1 MSAAE
6 KIEQPTIISVSPTA
20 LLDFKGG
27 NTRRKR
33 NQSDFEELVAS
44 VKKNGILQHP
54 VARPTDKDGEY
65 EIVFGHNRRDAA
77 IEAGLDTIN
86 VELREDMG
94 DRDALEA
101 HLEEN
106 LVRSDLTFSDQVR
119 AAVRWTSF
127 YQGDRKSAAER
138 LNWTVTRLSEK
149 LELANCVDD
158 VLDALDSGEIKAGHA
173 LILATMPEKTQRGS
187 LKTIVNED
195 LTVKALKERA
205 AKIRLPLSSA
215 IFDKSDCADC
225 PHNSERQGGLF
236 DMGEADATCSNR
248 PCYRDKTHIALA
260 EQKTELEEQYGKVIF
275 LSESVQSDRK
285 TVDPANVG
293 KAQFESGCQSCADRS
308 ALLDDRPTQEGKV
321 YQSQC
326 LNMECF
332 NKCVSAFNQ
341 SQKSVNTSETTT
353 DTDAPHQKAQSADK
367 ATDAKTTTDS
377 ASSRQEPQKS
387 AVNAKASTPNAV
399 IEKHKAEITAFAKNH
414 LIDDEI
420 FRLVYMVLSVEHFGN
435 GISLTNFEPRMTELM
450 KLDKKALFAELSAVV
465 TKSIE
470 KSTMFSGHTVEFEFM
485 KHALINKDGGV
496 DAAIAD
502 WQPKEENL
510 KPYYTEGLK
519 AVCKDAGIDKH
530 DDYKSWASKTKKAFI
545 NGILKAKHDWSNF
558 APSAFKK
565 LLGK

>member
-6 KIEQPTIISVSPTA
+6 KIEQPTIISVSPKKLT
-20 LLDFKGG
+20 DFKGG

-33 NQSDFEELVAS
+33 NESDYAELVAS
-44 VKKNGILQHP
+44 VKKNGILQQP
-54 VARPTDKDGEY
+54 VVRPTDNDGEY

-77 IEAGLDTIN
+77 IDAGLDQIN
-86 VELREDMG
+86 VEVREDMG

-127 YQGDRKSAAER
+127 YQGDRKSAAGR
-138 LNWTVTRLSEK
+138 LNWSVTRLAEK
-149 LELANCVDD
+149 LELANCVDE
-158 VLDALDSGEIKAGHA
+158 VLDALDIDDIKAGHA

-187 LKTIVNED
+187 LKTIISEG

-205 AKIRLPLSSA
+205 AKIRLPLASA
-215 IFDKSDCADC
+215 IFDKSDCAEC

-248 PCYRDKTHIALA
+248 PCYRDKTHSALA
-260 EQKTELEEQYGKVIF
+260 EKKTDLEEQYGKVIF

-293 KAQFESGCQSCADRS
+293 KEQFESGCQSCADRS

-332 NKCVSAFNQ
+332 NKCVSAF
-341 SQKSVNTSETTT
+341 SQPKADETTET
-353 DTDAPHQKAQSADK
+353 GEPTTTASNE
-367 ATDAKTTTDS
+367 ATGSKQPRNSPKTTQ
-377 ASSRQEPQKS
+377 AAP
-387 AVNAKASTPNAV
+387 KASTPSAV
-399 IEKHKAEITAFAKNH
+399 IEKHKAEITAFAKSH

-420 FRLVYMVLSVEHFGN
+420 FRLAYMVLSVEHFGN
-435 GISLTNFEPRMTELM
+435 GVKNIAYQTRIEQLM
-450 KLDKKALFAELSAVV
+450 KMDKQALFAELSSVA
-465 TKSIE
+465 TNSIKE
-470 KSTMFSGHTVEFEFM
+470 SSTFAGHTTEFEFM
-485 KHALINKDGGV
+485 KHALLNKDGGV
-496 DAAIAD
+496 DAAITS
-502 WQPKEENL
+502 WQPKEDNL

-519 AVCKDAGIDKH
+519 ALCKDSGIDKH

-545 NGILKAKHDWSNF
+545 SAILKAKHDWSGF

>member
-6 KIEQPTIISVSPTA
+6 KIEQPTIISVSPKA
-20 LLDFKGG
+20 LVDFKGG

-33 NQSDFEELVAS
+33 NENDYAELVAS
-44 VKKNGILQHP
+44 VKKNGILQQP
-54 VARPTDKDGEY
+54 VVRPTDKDGEY

-77 IEAGLDTIN
+77 IDAGLELIN
-86 VELREDMG
+86 VEVRENMG

-187 LKTIVNED
+187 LKTIINED

-248 PCYRDKTHIALA
+248 PCYRDKTHSALA

-293 KAQFESGCQSCADRS
+293 KEQFESGCQACADRA

-326 LNMECF
+326 LNIECF
-332 NKCVSAFNQ
+332 NKCVTAFNE
-341 SQKSVNTSETTT
+341 SQTKTTT
-353 DTDAPHQKAQSADK
+353 KNNEQRPNPEKTDK
-367 ATDAKTTTDS
+367 ANEEKTTTDS
-377 ASSRQEPQKS
+377 ESPRQAPKKQATS
-387 AVNAKASTPNAV
+387 AKASTPNTV
-399 IEKHKAEITAFAKNH
+399 IEKHKAEITAFAKKH

-420 FRLVYMVLSVEHFGN
+420 FRLAYMVLSVEHFGN
-435 GISLTNFEPRMTELM
+435 GISSTNFQPRMTELM
-450 KLDKKALFAELSAVV
+450 KLDKKALFAELSTVV

-485 KHALINKDGGV
+485 KHALLNKDGGV
-496 DAAIAD
+496 EAAIAD

-510 KPYYTEGLK
+510 NPYYTEGLK

-530 DDYKSWASKTKKAFI
+530 DDYKSWASKTKKVFI
-545 NGILKAKHDWSNF
+545 SGILKAKHDWSNF
-558 APSAFKK
+558 APTAFKK

>member
-6 KIEQPTIISVSPTA
+6 KIEQPTIISVSPKQ
-20 LLDFKGG
+20 LIDFKGG

-33 NQSDFEELVAS
+33 NENDYAELVAS

-54 VARPTDKDGEY
+54 VVRPTDKDGEY

-77 IEAGLDTIN
+77 IDAGLQQIN
-86 VELREDMG
+86 VEVREDMG

-138 LNWTVTRLSEK
+138 LNWTVTRLAEK
-149 LELANCVDD
+149 LELANCVDE

-187 LKTIVNED
+187 LKTIINED
-195 LTVKALKERA
+195 LTVKALKDRA
-205 AKIRLPLSSA
+205 AKIRLPLASA

-248 PCYRDKTHIALA
+248 PCYRDKTHSALA

-293 KAQFESGCQSCADRS
+293 KEQFESGCQACSDRA

-321 YQSQC
+321 LQSQC

-332 NKCVSAFNQ
+332 NKCVSAF
-341 SQKSVNTSETTT
+341 SQAERGETPEEATVT
-353 DTDAPHQKAQSADK
+353 AKQDGTKPSTQKAEAQPKNSGKQTQAATK
-367 ATDAKTTTDS
+367 AA
-377 ASSRQEPQKS
+377 
-387 AVNAKASTPNAV
+387 TPNVV
-399 IEKHKAEITAFAKNH
+399 IEKHKAEITAFAKKH

-485 KHALINKDGGV
+485 KHALLNKDGGA
-496 DAAIAD
+496 DAAIAE
-502 WQPKEENL
+502 WQPKEDNL

-545 NGILKAKHDWSNF
+545 SGILKAKHDWSNF